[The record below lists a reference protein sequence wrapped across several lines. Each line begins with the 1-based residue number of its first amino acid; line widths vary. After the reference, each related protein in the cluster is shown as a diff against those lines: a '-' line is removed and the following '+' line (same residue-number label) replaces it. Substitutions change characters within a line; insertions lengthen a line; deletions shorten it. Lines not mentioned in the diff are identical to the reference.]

1 MDTTSLLPSKEAFL
15 LRKSRS
21 FYFQEKEAN
30 PWFHVQVFI
39 EKSRNFKRS
48 KQGKQV
54 HRERSLLT
62 YSLKILFY
70 LPYFFI
76 FPMASSSDSAVAFP
90 SVSQAI
96 HIKLDRNNY
105 PLWLAQILPLL
116 KSRNLMS
123 FINSA
128 VVAPS
133 PFLQDDKGKLT
144 DDINPAY
151 DTWIQ
156 QDQLVLSWINGSLS
170 STVLVTVAR
179 FTSARSTWVALENRF
194 ASPNQNRIL
203 QLRSELFR
211 TARGDSSVADYL
223 DKVNAIVDN
232 LALSGSPLPDS
243 DLLAVIMNNVGPLYE
258 STIASTQARE
268 TPITYADLEALLL
281 SAEQRHLALHAPA
294 RDGPATAMVAA
305 HGRAPSRGR
314 GRGSGRFFF
323 RGGHSGGSGSWL
335 VLPLLLDLLGFA
347 ALPPLMVL
355 VPGVLGPHPVAAAGF
370 SSPSAPFSGSRIQCQ
385 ICGRYGHSALDCYNR
400 LNLSYEGRVPT
411 QRLTAM
417 TAQQS
422 SSPRPPNWVVDTGA
436 NSHITN
442 DLSNLSLSR
451 EYHGHDSVDGVLG
464 GTGFADGEDS
474 FPGHD
479 FGSTVSVSNSSS

>member
-1 MDTTSLLPSKEAFL
+1 MKE
-15 LRKSRS
+15 
-21 FYFQEKEAN
+21 
-30 PWFHVQVFI
+30 
-39 EKSRNFKRS
+39 
-48 KQGKQV
+48 
-54 HRERSLLT
+54 
-62 YSLKILFY
+62 
-70 LPYFFI
+70 
-76 FPMASSSDSAVAFP
+76 
-90 SVSQAI
+90 
-96 HIKLDRNNY
+96 
-105 PLWLAQILPLL
+105 ILPLL

-123 FINSA
+123 FVNSV

-170 STVLVTVAR
+170 STVLATVAR

-211 TARGDSSVADYL
+211 TARGDSSLLITWTRSMLLLTISRYL
-223 DKVNAIVDN
+223 
-232 LALSGSPLPDS
+232 
-243 DLLAVIMNNVGPLYE
+243 
-258 STIASTQARE
+258 ARE

-314 GRGSGRFFF
+314 GRGSGRFFPWHILVVLLH
-323 RGGHSGGSGSWL
+323 GL

-355 VPGVLGPHPVAAAGF
+355 VPGVLGPHPAAAAGF
-370 SSPSAPFSGSRIQCQ
+370 SSPSAPFSSSRIQCQ

-464 GTGFADGEDS
+464 GTGLPITHIG
-474 FPGHD
+474 
-479 FGSTVSVSNSSS
+479 SSSLPLNNSIFSLTDILHCPTASCNLLSDSRTGKTLFRGTSNLGLYSLPSSMSSHGHLAYLGVRVDGPTLVENLFSTKIKALQTDGGGEYTSHIFHNFLVTHGIDHRISCPHHPEQNGLAERKHRHIVDTGLTLLAHASMPLPIGLRPCILLCI

>member
-1 MDTTSLLPSKEAFL
+1 
-15 LRKSRS
+15 
-21 FYFQEKEAN
+21 
-30 PWFHVQVFI
+30 
-39 EKSRNFKRS
+39 
-48 KQGKQV
+48 
-54 HRERSLLT
+54 
-62 YSLKILFY
+62 
-70 LPYFFI
+70 
-76 FPMASSSDSAVAFP
+76 MASSSDSAIAFP

-116 KSRNLMS
+116 KSFKLMS
-123 FINSA
+123 FVNSA

-170 STVLVTVAR
+170 STVLATVAR

-194 ASPNQNRIL
+194 ASPNQNGIL

-211 TARGDSSVADYL
+211 IARGDSSVVDYL

-258 STIASTQARE
+258 STIASAQARE

-305 HGRAPSRGR
+305 HGRAPSRSR
-314 GRGSGRFFF
+314 GRGSGRFSF
-323 RGGHSGGSGSWL
+323 RGGHSGGSGSWSGSSSATR
-335 VLPLLLDLLGFA
+335 PPGFRGSSSSHGSGREFSSS
-347 ALPPLMVL
+347 PGGSSSQ
-355 VPGVLGPHPVAAAGF
+355 PGVLGPHPAAAAGF
-370 SSPSAPFSGSRIQCQ
+370 SSPSAPFSSSRIQCQ

-422 SSPRPPNWVVDTGA
+422 SSPRPPNWVVDIGA

-442 DLSNLSLSR
+442 DLSNLSLS
-451 EYHGHDSVDGVLG
+451 
-464 GTGFADGEDS
+464 
-474 FPGHD
+474 
-479 FGSTVSVSNSSS
+479 